1 MSEEPETPPE
11 PVVEPPMP
19 RKKVGPYLA
28 LVITTAVVSLAYRL
42 LVATHYEQTA
52 LMFIGLP
59 TLLAVLLAYLP
70 ASKTA
75 TGMIMRGI
83 TLFLLLLGILFIE
96 GFICIVMAAP
106 LFYAIGFIIG
116 IFVDRSRVQR
126 DMNRFRV
133 VILPVLLLMSLEGV
147 TGWLSF
153 PRDEVV
159 VVEQWTSMKPEE
171 AWEELSVG
179 PDFDLSRLPLF
190 LRMGFPMPREI
201 DGTGLEVGDNWR
213 IHFAGGEG
221 KPGDLTAEVVV
232 SGEGRARVV
241 KQDDTSHIAHWL
253 DWQEAE
259 WELIPERGGTR
270 VRLTMRYERLLDP
283 AWYFKPIERYG
294 VRKAGEYF
302 LQETYQ

>member
-1 MSEEPETPPE
+1 MNEDEQRPPE
-11 PVVEPPMP
+11 PQVEPPAP
-19 RKKVGPYLA
+19 RKKPGPYLV
-28 LVITTAVVSLAYRL
+28 LVGVTAAISVVYRL
-42 LVATHYEQTA
+42 LVATHTEQTA

-106 LFYAIGFIIG
+106 LFYAIGFIVG
-116 IFVDRSRVQR
+116 IFVDRSRVQK

-133 VILPVLLLMSLEGV
+133 VIFPALLLMSLEGI

-153 PRDEVV
+153 PRDEVI
-159 VVEQWTSMKPEE
+159 VVERWTSQAPDE
-171 AWEELSVG
+171 AWSRLAEG
-179 PDFDLSRLPLF
+179 PDFDLSQLPPF
-190 LRMGFPMPREI
+190 LKLGFPMPQEI
-201 DGTGLEVGDNWR
+201 EGTGLEVGNTWR

-221 KPGDLTAEVVV
+221 KPGDLVAEVAE
-232 SGEGRARVV
+232 SGDGYARVV
-241 KQDDTSHIAHWL
+241 RRSDTSHIAHWL
-253 DWQEAE
+253 DWREAE
-259 WELIPERGGTR
+259 WQLTPESGGTR
-270 VRLTMRYERLLDP
+270 VTLTMRYERLLDP

-302 LQETYQ
+302 LQETYR